1 MQWCLFDAL
10 RQVCLMPMDME
21 QRYHDGSTGH
31 AGNTYCVGDAT
42 KDLLYPPYLCLV
54 L

>member
-1 MQWCLFDAL
+1 
-10 RQVCLMPMDME
+10 MPLDME
-21 QRYHDGSTGH
+21 QGIDGDSTGH

-42 KDLLYPPYLCLV
+42 EDLLYPPYLCLV